1 MNAMKEPLIKNSLK
15 YGSRFGLIMIIAS
28 FGLYFL
34 KSSVSMVFGLILLII
49 LILGM
54 VIGTKQLRNAFYE
67 GFISY
72 KVAFF
77 SCFLIGF
84 FASFM
89 SWIFNLLIMYALD
102 PILLDKYGNL
112 PGSDVLSSS
121 LIGFITIIF
130 EMLIIG
136 AIVAFFLQKKS
147 PEPVLQN
154 AGGLIADPVLQQ
166 QIEKERNVKDLIY
179 GFLWLIGGILVT
191 AITYSIASNEGGT
204 YVIAYGAIIL
214 GGLQF
219 LRGLFKYISG
229 KKD

>member
-1 MNAMKEPLIKNSLK
+1 MNAMKETLIKNSLK
-15 YGSRFGLIMIIAS
+15 YGLRLGLILIIVS

-34 KSSVSMVFGLILLII
+34 ESSISVVFGLISFII
-49 LILGM
+49 PILGM
-54 VIGTKQLRNAFYE
+54 VIGTKRLRNASYE
-67 GFISY
+67 GFISF
-72 KVAFF
+72 KEAFF

-89 SWIFNLLIMYALD
+89 SWIFNLLIMQALD
-102 PILLDKYGNL
+102 PILLDKYRNL
-112 PGSDVLSSS
+112 SRSDLLTGSLM
-121 LIGFITIIF
+121 GFITIIL

-136 AIVAFFLQKKS
+136 AIVAFFLQKKI

-154 AGGLIADPVLQQ
+154 TGELIVDPILQQ
-166 QIEKERNVKDLIY
+166 QIEKERNIKDLLY

-191 AITYSIASNEGGT
+191 AITYSIARNEGGT
-204 YVIAYGAIIL
+204 YVIAYGAIIF

-219 LRGLFKYISG
+219 LRGLFKYVSG